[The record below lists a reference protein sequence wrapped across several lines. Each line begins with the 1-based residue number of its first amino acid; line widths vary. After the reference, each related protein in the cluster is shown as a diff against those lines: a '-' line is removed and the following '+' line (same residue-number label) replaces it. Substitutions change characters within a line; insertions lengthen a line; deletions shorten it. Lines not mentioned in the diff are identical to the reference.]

1 LGIDIRNSHT
11 ISCKFHTF
19 LTYTFMQ
26 ISSYILVAVTFNRL
40 IIMFNRHTLFWK
52 KRRINLSK
60 DESIKSVLYIT
71 AGITLIVSIMNL
83 HFLYFYELD
92 SSSKEN
98 KFSNRCTVV
107 DRLSNYYKFRTQ
119 IYGQLHL
126 YVFVIVPCFLLFI
139 MNLLIIKKLL
149 SPIRRAS
156 LVKSAFIMNKKNKQR
171 RSLSIMLIAVCLW
184 FVVLKTPASVY
195 VTLPVQEM
203 KKDYYPF
210 TYSLF
215 MLINYTNH
223 AVNLI
228 IYVLIS
234 SSFRKEIKIFFCGK
248 SFRNDLRTN
257 SITVRL

>member
-1 LGIDIRNSHT
+1 
-11 ISCKFHTF
+11 
-19 LTYTFMQ
+19 
-26 ISSYILVAVTFNRL
+26 
-40 IIMFNRHTLFWK
+40 
-52 KRRINLSK
+52 
-60 DESIKSVLYIT
+60 
-71 AGITLIVSIMNL
+71 
-83 HFLYFYELD
+83 
-92 SSSKEN
+92 
-98 KFSNRCTVV
+98 
-107 DRLSNYYKFRTQ
+107 
-119 IYGQLHL
+119 
-126 YVFVIVPCFLLFI
+126 

-156 LVKSAFIMNKKNKQR
+156 LINSAFIMNKKNKQR

-248 SFRNDLRTN
+248 SFKNDVRSTN
-257 SITVRL
+257 SLTVRL